1 MKHFQSAIE
10 TLQTD
15 GNQALLKAKERSVSL
30 DNQSKE
36 ISEISREARKYANK
50 LENEANQ
57 AKMTAQ
63 EALDKSSQAFEIAKN
78 TNNLQQQINADIKQ
92 NISTE
97 LSQLTQKLETVK
109 RITEDSLEKANEVY
123 DDALTL
129 FANINSLLT
138 PEINTKQIKDDAN
151 RLIEESD
158 RILKDLDEVVDS
170 HDNLLKEVTENI
182 DLSKVLIQ
190 R

>member
-1 MKHFQSAIE
+1 ME
-10 TLQTD
+10 VLQTD
-15 GNQALLKAKERSVSL
+15 GNQALQRAKDRSASL

-36 ISEISREARKYANK
+36 ISEISRQARKYADK
-50 LENEANQ
+50 LENEADT
-57 AKMTAQ
+57 AKLTAQ
-63 EALDKSSQAFEIAKN
+63 EALDKASKAFEIAKN

-129 FANINSLLT
+129 FANINSLSA
-138 PEINTKQIKDDAN
+138 PEINTKQIKDDAK

-158 RILKDLDEVVDS
+158 RILKELDKVVDS
-170 HDNLLKEVTENI
+170 HDNLLKEVAENI
-182 DLSKVLIQ
+182 ELAKILIQ